1 VIADSPSK
9 TNGSKRVVVD
19 EILISPQGWVPVD
32 PTSYL
37 SAMHS
42 PTVESADEDVL
53 ELTAADVAAARL
65 TRSLRIS
72 RSKQMQAPSR
82 IAVIPAHDIVP
93 IGGVNLQPRT
103 PEQPF
108 ADEAE
113 LANDN
118 FGRLSLLVV
127 LLLAVI
133 GGYAFTTLR
142 GDDRRAIE
150 VTPPE
155 NAAIKIAMIDRSPL

>member
-1 VIADSPSK
+1 MIADNPSK
-9 TNGSKRVVVD
+9 TNGSTRVVVD
-19 EILISPQGWVPVD
+19 ETLIPSQGWVPVD
-32 PTSYL
+32 PTAYL
-37 SAMHS
+37 SALRLPMF
-42 PTVESADEDVL
+42 ESADEDVL

-65 TRSLRIS
+65 TRSLRMS
-72 RSKQMQAPSR
+72 RTKQMRAPSR
-82 IAVIPAHDIVP
+82 IAAIPARDIVP
-93 IGGVNLQPRT
+93 IGGVDLRPRT

-133 GGYAFTTLR
+133 GGYAFTTFR

-150 VTPPE
+150 VTPPD
-155 NAAIKIAMIDRSPL
+155 NASIKIVMIDRSPL